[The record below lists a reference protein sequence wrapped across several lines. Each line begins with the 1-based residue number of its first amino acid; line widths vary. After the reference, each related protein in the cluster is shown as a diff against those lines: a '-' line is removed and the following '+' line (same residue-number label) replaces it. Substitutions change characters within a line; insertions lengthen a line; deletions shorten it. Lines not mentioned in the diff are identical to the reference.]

1 MVERKN
7 FSWTVRC
14 GAGRSGGVGELADLE
29 IDDGRRRV
37 GKGFLPALGSGSWEF
52 IVPPFL

>member
-1 MVERKN
+1 
-7 FSWTVRC
+7 
-14 GAGRSGGVGELADLE
+14 VGEVADLE

-52 IVPPFL
+52 ILSAHTASFLLKEIQSQKVQ